1 MNLRQKKTLDQRR
14 ALNRFDSEQLLPGLQ
29 PRDFQTKNQRADNCK
44 GDMGSLVRFQSIQ
57 AIIAQKTQRL
67 NLYKKETSK
76 LEDQLEKQINKPT
89 S

>member
-1 MNLRQKKTLDQRR
+1 
-14 ALNRFDSEQLLPGLQ
+14 
-29 PRDFQTKNQRADNCK
+29 
-44 GDMGSLVRFQSIQ
+44 MGSLVRFQSIQ